1 MRRAPECAMDIIFIA
16 VLFVQKAQATKRPAM
31 PGRIRPHGPLLY
43 MKWTRDIIVVLCT
56 VVHTWGTK
64 P

>member
-1 MRRAPECAMDIIFIA
+1 MDIIFIA
-16 VLFVQKAQATKRPAM
+16 VLFVKKAQATKRPAM